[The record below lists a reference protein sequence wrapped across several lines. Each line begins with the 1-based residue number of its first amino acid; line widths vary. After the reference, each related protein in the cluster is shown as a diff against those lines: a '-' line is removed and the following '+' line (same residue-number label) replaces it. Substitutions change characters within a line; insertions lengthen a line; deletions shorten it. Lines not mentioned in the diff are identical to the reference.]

1 MKKYLTLIIIL
12 CLTISLTAC
21 GKNKKN
27 LKTLSCSYDMSSE
40 VTGFDK
46 TELTVKFEQDKETFK
61 LVSGN
66 VVFTIKSTGMSN
78 NEANDIKKSFE
89 QEFCEEGFFGEG
101 TNKSCKVSV
110 DNQSVTANIEIDTEK
125 LITVIGEDE
134 VGETT
139 LDELKEVL
147 EEEFGSEHMTCT
159 IK

>member
-1 MKKYLTLIIIL
+1 MKKNLTLIIIL
-12 CLTISLTAC
+12 CLTFSLTAC
-21 GKNKKN
+21 GKNKN

-46 TELTVKFEQDKETFK
+46 TELTVKFEQDKETYK

-78 NEANDIKKSFE
+78 NEANDIKQSFE
-89 QEFCEEGFFGEG
+89 EEFCKEGFFGEG

-110 DNQSVTANIEIDTEK
+110 ENQSVTANIEIDTEK